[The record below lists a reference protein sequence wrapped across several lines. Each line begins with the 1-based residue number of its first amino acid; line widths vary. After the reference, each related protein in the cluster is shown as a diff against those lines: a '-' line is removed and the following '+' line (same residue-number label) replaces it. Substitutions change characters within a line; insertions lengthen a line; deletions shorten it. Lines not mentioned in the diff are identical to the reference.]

1 MTLVEKAA
9 HFYRTDVETIE
20 NFAKAVLS
28 TSSPISCYLI
38 VHEFLELHIGKISKQ
53 TVDDVFSFLEEY
65 RKEVSKMTE
74 LKYVRAN
81 YCSNRD
87 VATGKYECPYADVVN
102 NTICCTGHECNYR
115 DNYKNLVVNNTIE
128 DEDDECLSCPYFNP
142 EAPDC
147 CTYAPEACYYD
158 ADPDTYPF

>member
-1 MTLVEKAA
+1 
-9 HFYRTDVETIE
+9 
-20 NFAKAVLS
+20 
-28 TSSPISCYLI
+28 
-38 VHEFLELHIGKISKQ
+38 
-53 TVDDVFSFLEEY
+53 
-65 RKEVSKMTE
+65 MTE
-74 LKYVRAN
+74 LEYVRAN

-87 VATGKYECPYADVVN
+87 VATGSYDCPYATTVM

-115 DNYKNLVVNNTIE
+115 GIYEKPVVNNSYE

-147 CTYAPEACYYD
+147 CTYAQDVCYYD